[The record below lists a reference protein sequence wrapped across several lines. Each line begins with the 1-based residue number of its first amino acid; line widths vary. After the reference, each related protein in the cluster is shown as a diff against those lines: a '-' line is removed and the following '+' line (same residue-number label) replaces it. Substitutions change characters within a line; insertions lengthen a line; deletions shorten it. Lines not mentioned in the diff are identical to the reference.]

1 MKWLRLIIFATVFAA
16 VVLLSFRNTES
27 IQLDLLVAETTV
39 RLPFLFWI
47 ALALGVVL
55 GLLGGLWFVVRARRE
70 SARLKREIRN
80 AEVEIRNLRSIPI
93 KDAR

>member
-1 MKWLRLIIFATVFAA
+1 MKWLRITVFATVFAT
-16 VVLLSFRNTES
+16 VVLLSFRNTET
-27 IQLDLLVAETTV
+27 IQLDLLVAEVAV

-47 ALALGVVL
+47 VLALGVVL
-55 GLLGGLWFVVRARRE
+55 GLLGGLWFVLRARRE
-70 SARLKREIRN
+70 VARLRREVRN